1 MRYKGIWMTLM
12 CIMFIVT
19 SCDNDK
25 LLELN
30 QNPNAS
36 EEIDMTFLLPTG
48 QLQVAGGRYENWR
61 ANLIYSSTLIQH
73 NASLAGYWSG
83 DKYLLN
89 EGYSSSLWDRY
100 YPDPIK
106 TLTHIVDQTAG
117 VAESENLNAMAT
129 IMRCFAL
136 HRLTDL
142 YGAIPY
148 SQAGRGLDGDQNWFP
163 TYESQE
169 TVYGLLVDEL
179 RAARDQMSGA
189 GGTVGDQDIMY
200 GGDVTQWQKFA
211 NSLLLRVGMRMSNVN
226 AGTAQSVVEEA
237 ANHSAGV
244 FTSNA
249 DNARIVH
256 EAGAQGINFNGNSEV
271 FTVGNGGEYANARPS
286 ATFISWM
293 QDNNDPRLMIISGG
307 VGDPLDRSS
316 WDTDPANQRG
326 LPNGND
332 SETIVQV
339 ALDAG
344 WIANAEDF
352 SRDALFSFLNPLLYD
367 LDDPYYFVSYAEVA
381 FILAEAHLNGW
392 NVPGD
397 ATTHFELG
405 VAAAIDNWVNY
416 DGSLTVDAGTTGAY
430 IASLGFGAATQAD
443 QERMIGE
450 QYWAATYFNH
460 LESYANWRRTG
471 FPVLTPVNYTG
482 NVTGGVIPR
491 RMQYNAGEVAS
502 NPNAATAVSAQG
514 EDNFLTRIWWD
525 VN

>member
-1 MRYKGIWMTLM
+1 MRNKVFWMTVL
-12 CIMFIVT
+12 CTIFIVT

-30 QNPNAS
+30 VNPNAS
-36 EEIDMTFLLPTG
+36 EEIDLSFLLPTG
-48 QLQVAGGRYENWR
+48 QLQVAGGRYEMWR
-61 ANLIYSSTLIQH
+61 ANLIYSSTMIQH

-100 YPDPIK
+100 YPDPLK

-117 VAESENLNAMAT
+117 VAGSENLNAVAT
-129 IMRCFAL
+129 IMRCFSL

-148 SQAGRGLDGDQNWFP
+148 TQAGRGLDGDQNWFP

-179 RAARDQMSGA
+179 RAARNQLSASGGDL
-189 GGTVGDQDIMY
+189 GGQDIMY
-200 GGDVTQWQKFA
+200 GGDIVQWQKFA
-211 NSLLLRVGMRMSNVN
+211 NSLLLRIGMRMSGVN

-237 ANHSAGV
+237 AGHSAGV

-256 EAGAQGINFNGNSEV
+256 TDGPQGINRNGNSEV
-271 FTVGNGGEYANARPS
+271 FTNGNGGEHSNARPS
-286 ATFISWM
+286 ETFINWM
-293 QDNNDPRLMIISGG
+293 QNGNDPRLMIISGG
-307 VGDPLDRSS
+307 LGSPLDPGT

-326 LPNGND
+326 LPNGHD
-332 SETIVQV
+332 SETIVQH
-339 ALDAG
+339 AIDEGL
-344 WIANAEDF
+344 IAVAEDF
-352 SRDALFSFLNPLLYD
+352 SRDNLYSFLNPLLYD
-367 LDDPYYFVSYAEVA
+367 YSDPMYFITYAEVA
-381 FILAEAHLNGW
+381 LTLAEASLNGW
-392 NVPGD
+392 NVSGD
-397 ATTHFELG
+397 ATTHFEAG

-416 DGSLTVDAGTTGAY
+416 DASLSVDGGTTGAY
-430 IASLGFGAATQAD
+430 ITSLGFGAASSAD
-443 QERMIGE
+443 QNRMIGE

-471 FPVLTPVNYTG
+471 FPALTPVNYTG

-491 RMQYNAGEVAS
+491 RMQYNGGEVAS
-502 NPNAATAVSAQG
+502 NPNASAAVSAQG
-514 EDNFLTRIWWD
+514 EDNFLTRLWWD